1 VDYCQHSIIFHFNL
15 SSDPRFIHPGWL
27 IRHPVAIK
35 NSQVV
40 RSEYGNS
47 KPPPNFARNGW
58 CKASRYGCLFLGRCG
73 KSIVFGKWSAASRFH
88 GGRPTFML
96 IPERYQTSI
105 KLLSKRPCLPCN
117 PCESPMIR
125 IAPPPICVAG
135 QLPPCD
141 ACLPETADA
150 TNIPEYLAQMD

>member
-1 VDYCQHSIIFHFNL
+1 
-15 SSDPRFIHPGWL
+15 
-27 IRHPVAIK
+27 
-35 NSQVV
+35 
-40 RSEYGNS
+40 
-47 KPPPNFARNGW
+47 
-58 CKASRYGCLFLGRCG
+58 
-73 KSIVFGKWSAASRFH
+73 
-88 GGRPTFML
+88 ML

-105 KLLSKRPCLPCN
+105 KLLSK
-117 PCESPMIR
+117 S